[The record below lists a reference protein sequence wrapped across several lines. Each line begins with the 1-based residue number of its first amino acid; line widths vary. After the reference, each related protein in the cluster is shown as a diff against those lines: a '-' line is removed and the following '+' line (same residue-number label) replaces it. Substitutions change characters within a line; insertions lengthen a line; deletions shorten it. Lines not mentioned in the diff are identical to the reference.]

1 MAVEQVGMAVT
12 IEAQLERF
20 DRNMKASGL
29 IVSSVTDGMDKATK
43 RAATSFDRLER
54 AVNPAAAAANR
65 YSRDVQR
72 VKTAVDT
79 GVVSNERA
87 AAVLSRLGDQYERGS
102 VRTST
107 FVRQAAVATRASGNM
122 GAAIQNAGFQVGD
135 FAVQIASGQN
145 PLRAFIQQGTQLV
158 SMFGPWGAVIG
169 AAGAVVGAL
178 VTAFWESD
186 DAAETATDKIDAFAL
201 ATRNMDSLVAHG
213 AKSLGEMRT
222 AFSQLDSTIREI
234 ETVKIQTQIDT
245 TRAAMRA
252 LTVDASRYQRT
263 LADISDQSFVPSSE
277 SGPIITISD
286 DAAQFES
293 QIKELSKSIE
303 AARKAGDLEAAQ
315 AMLKR
320 LNEIQELQRRLDT
333 LQNSLDTLGGGGK
346 EFGDGLSPENQWDRV
361 KNVMASTQ
369 GVNSL
374 TTGRPSPDSQA
385 VFDRANDNTERYRAT
400 LDRLKDAMEEGKRVE
415 LSVRTEREQ
424 HADTLER
431 LDRLLMQGAISQE
444 TYNRAAQ
451 NANRTLL
458 QSDPVFKGFSSGL
471 DSMSTGLFRF
481 ADASESASERARNAL
496 VGMLNDISEEF
507 GRRAVTNPLL
517 NLLFDAGLPTL
528 TGLFGGGGGINIA
541 SNALPSG
548 SVLPPSVAAGLF
560 HSGGIVGSG
569 GVRRDVP
576 AALFAD
582 APRYHSGGIVAPG
595 EVPAILKRDE
605 EVLTRSDPRHR
616 FNIGPS
622 RSAEPAINV
631 TMNLHNPTRD
641 MIPLLIEEMK
651 TIKAD
656 VKRVDRSVPARAVAA
671 NVDARR
677 RNPKLYG

>member
-1 MAVEQVGMAVT
+1 M
-12 IEAQLERF
+12 ERF
-20 DRNMKASGL
+20 DRNMKASGV
-29 IVSSVTDGMDKATK
+29 IVDTVATGMDKATK
-43 RAATSFDRLER
+43 RAATSFNRLEG
-54 AVNPAAAAANR
+54 ALNPAAAATRR
-65 YSRDVQR
+65 YERDVQR
-72 VKTAVDT
+72 VKTALDS

-87 AAVLSRLGDQYERGS
+87 AQVLSRLGDQYERASQTGS
-102 VRTST
+102 NMTRSLGQSARGS
-107 FVRQAAVATRASGNM
+107 RQM
-122 GAAIQNAGFQVGD
+122 GMAIQQAGYQVGD
-135 FAVQIASGQN
+135 FAVQVASGQN

-178 VTAFWESD
+178 VTAFWESNE
-186 DAAETATDKIDAFAL
+186 AAETATDKIDAFAL
-201 ATRNMDSLVAHG
+201 ATQNMDSLVAHG

-252 LTVDASRYQRT
+252 LAVDASQYRKSIE
-263 LADISDQSFVPSSE
+263 DISDLSFMPSSE
-277 SGPIITISD
+277 SGPVLTISD

-320 LNEIQELQRRLDT
+320 LNEIQELQRRLDA
-333 LQNSLDTLGGGGK
+333 LQNSLETLGGGGK
-346 EFGDGLSPENQWDRV
+346 EFGDGLSPEKQWDRV

-374 TTGRPSPDSQA
+374 TTGGPSPESQA
-385 VFDRANDNTERYRAT
+385 VFDRANASTDRYRDT
-400 LDRLKDAMEEGKRVE
+400 LERLKKAMEDGKAVE

-451 NANRTLL
+451 NANRTLM
-458 QSDPVFKGFSSGL
+458 QSDPVLSTVAHGL
-471 DSMSTGLFRF
+471 DSTTTGLFRF
-481 ADASESASERARNAL
+481 GDAAESNAERVRNAL

-507 GRRAVTNPLL
+507 GRRALTNPLL

-528 TGLFGGGGGINIA
+528 TGLFSGGGGINIA
-541 SNALPSG
+541 SNALASG
-548 SVLPPSVAAGLF
+548 SVLPPSLAAGLF

-569 GVRRDVP
+569 GVQRDVP
-576 AALFAD
+576 AALFAE
-582 APRYHSGGIVAPG
+582 APRYHSGGVVMPG

-616 FNIGPS
+616 YNFGRGSGAASGPTFNIDARGAD
-622 RSAEPAINV
+622 RQGMAELSATVRALNGKINRIDATLEP
-631 TMNLHNPTRD
+631 
-641 MIPLLIEEMK
+641 
-651 TIKAD
+651 
-656 VKRVDRSVPARAVAA
+656 RAVKSM
-671 NVDARR
+671 VDTRR
-677 RNPKLYG
+677 RNPKIFSG